1 MHTPGAT
8 PADAGAVSAALR
20 EAVDCPLYV
29 VTAADHQGQPSG
41 CLAGFVT
48 QCSILPVRFLICVSK
63 LNHTFFVAERA
74 TAMTLHLL
82 GANQAKLARHFGE
95 LSGDVVD
102 KFDGLS
108 WHSGPH
114 GAPVLDDCAAWV
126 AGRIIRRV
134 GVGDHEAMV
143 LAPQAGGS
151 GPMTGTLSV
160 RAVPGLRAGHPPV

>member
-1 MHTPGAT
+1 MHTPDVAS
-8 PADAGAVSAALR
+8 ADAGAVSAALR
-20 EAVDCPLYV
+20 EAVDFPLYV
-29 VTAADHQGQPSG
+29 VTAADEQGQPSG

-63 LNHTFFVAERA
+63 LNHTFFVAEGA
-74 TAMTLHLL
+74 TAMALHLL

-95 LSGDVVD
+95 LSGDVVG
-102 KFDGLS
+102 KFAGLA

-126 AGRIIRRV
+126 AGSIIRRL

-143 LAPQAGGS
+143 LAPQAGGP
-151 GPMTGTLSV
+151 GPMSGTLSV
-160 RAVPGLRAGHPPV
+160 RAVPDVHAGHPPA